1 MGLRTPRSRQRVLID
16 GNFSSFIL
24 KQLQLFLYIYCYELT
39 ITGLLEI
46 KLVGDLFCN
55 GRHLLQQLRIL
66 LVGAVGG

>member
-1 MGLRTPRSRQRVLID
+1 MEL
-16 GNFSSFIL
+16 FFINT
-24 KQLQLFLYIYCYELT
+24 QTISLQLFLYIYCYKLT

-46 KLVGDLFCN
+46 KLVGDLLRN